1 MQELPNE
8 PHEHKADQANQ
19 QPQPQLSTQVDSDS
33 ISLDPN
39 KKKACERLEI
49 FIKTFVRNFI
59 KILDRYRDETSL
71 ENNTTAG
78 NVVEETATKVI
89 EEFHPWVS
97 IAIRPLVVAGRYFS
111 NKIHR
116 KKAKTVD
123 EVFRPIR
130 EDDELGNMLAEVGGN
145 IFHNYQNQFNMI
157 TDKYLT
163 RAIEKLA
170 IDATK
175 RIINYVNQYK
185 QDNPDMDV
193 SVDLITKGVMLGK
206 SRQSIITT
214 IMQTVPKMP
223 KLGHTIEISDKK
235 CKTSEVY
242 ENLVK
247 IGTSNRTQILNED
260 ILSLEEVK
268 EKAKEALNKM
278 YEGDDLFLNKSLR
291 NEIKNFNKRIDKMD
305 GRPRSIQ
312 ERKPIYYGMKDPVI
326 LFTGRDNE
334 LKCLHEKLQN
344 KGRRVLIERMVAVTG
359 LGGIGKT
366 ELVRK
371 YAKEYAKHYDENIIW
386 INSETHESL
395 TMSFKELAVNE
406 LNILIDEK
414 IGENMQERQIKSIVK
429 NVYKRFIDVKS
440 LFIFNNA
447 EEYTVIEKFLPT
459 SLYPYDE
466 RPYILITSRNR
477 NWDLG
482 CEGQIDVMELDV
494 FTQKEATMFIKDS
507 IEIKDGLQKG
517 DIEKLTKR
525 LQYLPLALRQAV
537 AYINQEDKTFKK
549 RGSGRFKISDYLKK
563 LDENTEL
570 LNKDYYKVGNRYSQ
584 TVLTTWTTTLEKI
597 KVDQDHGKKAI
608 NILNVMAYLAPDKIH
623 ASKMFDCDGVELCD
637 KYSMIEYSEGVASIH
652 RLVQEAIRLKLKDEN
667 GEEEVIKEALTL
679 IGNNEN
685 ISKENTSHV
694 TSVWSYASGYREL
707 IKEFYF
713 NFNTIP
719 TYGYNNATPLHLL
732 AENGSDEAVKAILD
746 EAILMKEKFSKID
759 AKDKY
764 NRTPLYMAVENGHA
778 SVVKL
783 FVDKGAKID
792 IKSTIVYNSLSTKK
806 ASDWTLLH
814 VAAFNGYS
822 DIVEIL
828 VNEDNRLV
836 DIKDNIGRTAAV
848 LAASNGHI
856 NVLKI
861 LEPEQYNVYLLHAK
875 FRAARKSDNLE
886 DLKNFLEKLEKEH
899 QLRDIVNVKLG
910 EWTPLHVAAFA
921 NWLDIIEIL
930 IKNGAEVKDKTPSFT
945 PLHSASSNGHLDV
958 IKYLIGKKAH
968 PKDVN
973 EDGWT
978 SLHAAA
984 QNGHLHVVK
993 YFIDELKEIDVDI
1006 TDKARATPLHTA
1018 AFHGKLNV
1026 VEFLLRREANIK
1038 AVNIL
1043 GATPLFIA
1051 AINNNRDVYDFLL
1064 NKDATVVNTSD
1075 DQTLIGRLNIS
1086 VLHVAAVYND
1096 KQMIEDLINK
1106 GVDKDIGKDT
1116 SLTPLYLAAFFDS
1129 LEAAEYLIASGAATN
1144 VSINTPIIKKI
1155 LEETV
1160 KDSTL
1165 KASSMPKFVNTLI
1178 NFVNILPCNDIGI
1191 SADDL
1196 KCTIEKL
1203 CRFVPNFEQ
1212 LIDSLKMYVEQR
1224 KNPDLDL
1231 PLHAVFF
1238 TQEVGINSDDGDE

>member
-1 MQELPNE
+1 
-8 PHEHKADQANQ
+8 
-19 QPQPQLSTQVDSDS
+19 
-33 ISLDPN
+33 
-39 KKKACERLEI
+39 
-49 FIKTFVRNFI
+49 
-59 KILDRYRDETSL
+59 
-71 ENNTTAG
+71 
-78 NVVEETATKVI
+78 
-89 EEFHPWVS
+89 
-97 IAIRPLVVAGRYFS
+97 
-111 NKIHR
+111 
-116 KKAKTVD
+116 
-123 EVFRPIR
+123 
-130 EDDELGNMLAEVGGN
+130 
-145 IFHNYQNQFNMI
+145 
-157 TDKYLT
+157 
-163 RAIEKLA
+163 
-170 IDATK
+170 
-175 RIINYVNQYK
+175 
-185 QDNPDMDV
+185 
-193 SVDLITKGVMLGK
+193 
-206 SRQSIITT
+206 
-214 IMQTVPKMP
+214 
-223 KLGHTIEISDKK
+223 
-235 CKTSEVY
+235 
-242 ENLVK
+242 
-247 IGTSNRTQILNED
+247 
-260 ILSLEEVK
+260 
-268 EKAKEALNKM
+268 
-278 YEGDDLFLNKSLR
+278 
-291 NEIKNFNKRIDKMD
+291 
-305 GRPRSIQ
+305 
-312 ERKPIYYGMKDPVI
+312 
-326 LFTGRDNE
+326 
-334 LKCLHEKLQN
+334 
-344 KGRRVLIERMVAVTG
+344 
-359 LGGIGKT
+359 
-366 ELVRK
+366 
-371 YAKEYAKHYDENIIW
+371 
-386 INSETHESL
+386 
-395 TMSFKELAVNE
+395 
-406 LNILIDEK
+406 
-414 IGENMQERQIKSIVK
+414 MQERQINSIVK
-429 NVYKRFIDVKS
+429 DVYMHFIDVKS

-459 SLYPYDE
+459 SLDPYAE

-477 NWDLG
+477 NWDVG
-482 CEGQIDVMELDV
+482 DEGQIDVMQLDV

-525 LQYLPLALRQAV
+525 LQYLPLALRQAI

-570 LNKDYYKVGNRYSQ
+570 LNKGYYKVGNRYSQ

-597 KVDQDHGKKAI
+597 KEDQDHGTKAI
-608 NILNVMAYLAPDKIH
+608 NILNVMAYLAPDKIY

-652 RLVQEAIRLKLKDEN
+652 RLVQEAIRLKLKDES
-667 GEEEVIKEALTL
+667 GEEAVIEEALTL

-685 ISKENTSHV
+685 ISKEDTSHV
-694 TSVWSYASGYREL
+694 TSVWSYASGYSEL
-707 IKEFYF
+707 IQKFYF
-713 NFNTIP
+713 DSNSIP

-746 EAILMKEKFSKID
+746 KAILMKEQFPEKFSKID

-828 VNEDNRLV
+828 VNKDNTLV
-836 DIKDNIGRTAAV
+836 DIKDSIGRTAAV
-848 LAASNGHI
+848 LAASSGQI

-861 LEPEQYNVYLLHAK
+861 LEPYDSGPYNVYLLHAE

-886 DLKNFLEKLEKEH
+886 DLKNFLKDLEEKH
-899 QLRDIVNVKLG
+899 QLRDIINVKLG

-921 NWLDIIEIL
+921 NWLDIIKIL
-930 IKNGAEVKDKTPSFT
+930 ITYGAEVKDRTPSFT

-958 IKYLIGKKAH
+958 IKYLIGKGAH
-968 PKDVN
+968 PKDIN

-993 YFIDELKEIDVDI
+993 YFIDEHREIDVDI
-1006 TDKARATPLHTA
+1006 IDNACATPLHTA

-1026 VEFLLRREANIK
+1026 VEFLLSKGANIN

-1116 SLTPLYLAAFFDS
+1116 SLTPLYFATFFDS
-1129 LEAAEYLIASGAATN
+1129 LEATEYLIASGAATD
-1144 VSINTPIIKKI
+1144 VSINTPIIRKI

-1160 KDSTL
+1160 NDSTL
-1165 KASSMPKFVNTLI
+1165 KPSSMPKFVSTLI
-1178 NFVNILPCNDIGI
+1178 NFVNILPPNDIEL
-1191 SADDL
+1191 SANDL
-1196 KCTIEKL
+1196 KCTIETL
-1203 CRFVPNFEQ
+1203 CSFVPNFGQ
-1212 LIDSLKMYVEQR
+1212 LIDSLKIYVEQR

-1238 TQEVGINSDDGDE
+1238 TQEVGINSNDGDE